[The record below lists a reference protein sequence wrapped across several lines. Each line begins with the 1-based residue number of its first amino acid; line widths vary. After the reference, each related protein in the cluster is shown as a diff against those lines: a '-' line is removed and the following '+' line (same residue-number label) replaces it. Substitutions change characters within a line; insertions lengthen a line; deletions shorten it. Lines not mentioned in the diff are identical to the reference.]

1 MEMTKTKSGNSGNN
15 KEELCPCCK
24 GHHAKQIRTI
34 PETIR
39 FDMKRI
45 SYYAQYTYCPYVSE
59 YYQTEEQMRLNQK
72 SMLSARQTGKSAKQ
86 IIPQKKITELLL
98 KFHEKARPYDMG

>member
-1 MEMTKTKSGNSGNN
+1 MEKTKKRIGNN
-15 KEELCPCCK
+15 KEELCPCCM

-34 PETIR
+34 PEIVK
-39 FDMKRI
+39 FDMRRV
-45 SYYAQYTYCPYVSE
+45 SYYVEHTYCPYVSE
-59 YYQTEEQMRLNQK
+59 YYETEEQMRLNISSMK
-72 SMLSARQTGKSAKQ
+72 SAMQTGKSIKQ

>member
-1 MEMTKTKSGNSGNN
+1 MEKTETRIGNN
-15 KEELCPCCK
+15 KEELCPCCM
-24 GHHAKQIRTI
+24 GRHAKQIRTI
-34 PETIR
+34 PETIK
-39 FDMKRI
+39 FDVKRV

-72 SMLSARQTGKSAKQ
+72 SMLSARQTGKSVKQ